1 MKEDIN
7 IKKFFKT
14 ISDYRWSIIVI
25 TLLSTV
31 LATLY
36 LYTQVSIYSSYSI
49 IKVKDSHDSKSSNPI
64 LNLTAFGVSNVK
76 EDITLLKTFYMNRQ
90 ALDMKKVDFQV
101 QYYNNKKYKER
112 EIYNRIPIK
121 IDNIEIFNRKFLEE
135 KLTLTPQKD
144 GYRLK
149 FKYSF
154 ISKLKKRIL
163 GREIF
168 RIKRSKLFRYN
179 ETITTEYFK
188 LKVNKLSNFNM
199 PIDIK
204 INGDYRY
211 IYENIIK
218 KRLKISQL
226 EEEVPLIKILYKDN
240 IQARAIDYI
249 DSLTSSF
256 IKESI
261 LNKNEQNNKVL
272 EFITHELDVMKN
284 RLSISEKKLE
294 NYRISNDVIQPSV
307 QASTLIKELSDI
319 DIQISENRL
328 KKRLV
333 ANLVKLINQN
343 YSLDAIAPSLME
355 LDERPTLKLIETL
368 QENQLKRTE
377 LLAEF
382 TQKHPDVRAIQ
393 EKINSTRRKIR
404 LNIQNL
410 QRHIGQKDSD
420 LKKLK
425 ITYEKRLK
433 RLPTKERK
441 LINIKRNYEVSSKM
455 YNFLLEKQAENE
467 IVKVATLSDYK
478 IIDSAYSSNEPV
490 SPKYKIVIIAFTLLG
505 LITGI
510 IIAFVRNALNS
521 KIKDRGEI
529 ESSTEIPIYGAV
541 PAPKG
546 ETITLE
552 VYNDRDSILT
562 ERYRTLRTNL
572 QLSTDDSGSKVIL
585 FTSTIAGEGKNITA
599 SNLSATLEMAEYK
612 TALIDLDMRTP
623 TIDKIFKMSGI
634 KEGISSYLSGK
645 SQLHQII
652 YRTKYNN
659 LHIIPVGEIPAN
671 PSELILSSNL
681 TKLIDELKESN
692 YRYIIINSVPFGDIT
707 DTKHIMRHSDI
718 NLTLLRENYSEK
730 KYISNLNS
738 MVNQDG
744 ILNMGIVY
752 MYD

>member
-1 MKEDIN
+1 
-7 IKKFFKT
+7 
-14 ISDYRWSIIVI
+14 
-25 TLLSTV
+25 
-31 LATLY
+31 
-36 LYTQVSIYSSYSI
+36 
-49 IKVKDSHDSKSSNPI
+49 
-64 LNLTAFGVSNVK
+64 
-76 EDITLLKTFYMNRQ
+76 
-90 ALDMKKVDFQV
+90 
-101 QYYNNKKYKER
+101 
-112 EIYNRIPIK
+112 
-121 IDNIEIFNRKFLEE
+121 
-135 KLTLTPQKD
+135 
-144 GYRLK
+144 
-149 FKYSF
+149 
-154 ISKLKKRIL
+154 
-163 GREIF
+163 
-168 RIKRSKLFRYN
+168 
-179 ETITTEYFK
+179 
-188 LKVNKLSNFNM
+188 M